1 MEEKNIKV
9 SVVITAYNVE
19 KYIKKAINSVLNQTY
34 KNIELIVVEDCS
46 TDNTLKFIKGLQK
59 SDLAFP
65 INLVQHKENVGAGLS
80 RRDGIK
86 ASTGDFI
93 MLLDADDWLNKDYI
107 EHLVDKQKETDADI
121 VGGGITYCYED
132 TDKFKTETFGTTVS
146 EGFQKFMDYNNGK
159 IVFLS
164 NKIVRSTMY
173 DTVEYCDR
181 RYVEDTPVIMK
192 LIYNANKVA
201 YVNEAGYN
209 YLQRNGSLC
218 HDSSGWKHNLFC
230 ALCCAELIE
239 WFKDKP
245 EPYKTI
251 FDLSQFVG
259 YLKAMNKIQ
268 VTKEE
273 KQTYIEEYDQCMKYL
288 VSHIS

>member
-1 MEEKNIKV
+1 MKI
-9 SVVITAYNVE
+9 SIVITAYNVG
-19 KYIKKAINSVLNQTY
+19 KYIEKSINSVLNQTY
-34 KNIELIVVEDCS
+34 KDIELIVVEDCS
-46 TDNTLKFIKGLQK
+46 TDNTLEIVNKFKDKLK
-59 SDLAFP
+59 
-65 INLVQHKENVGAGLS
+65 LVKHDTNVGAGLS

-86 ASTGDFI
+86 TSTGDFVL
-93 MLLDADDWLNKDYI
+93 LLDADDWLSSNYI
-107 EHLVDKQKETDADI
+107 EQLVKRQKETDADI
-121 VGGGITYCYED
+121 VSGGMTTVFESNDRYE
-132 TDKFKTETFGTTVS
+132 TKTFGTICS
-146 EGFQKFMDYNNGK
+146 EGIQKFVDYNNGK
-159 IVFLS
+159 IVFLN
-164 NKIVRSTMY
+164 NKIVRKSLY
-173 DTVEYCDR
+173 DNVEYCDR

-192 LIYNANKVA
+192 LLYNANKVA

-209 YLQRNGSLC
+209 YLQRNTSLC
-218 HDSSGWKHNLFC
+218 HVSSRWKHNLFC

-251 FDLSQFVG
+251 FGLGQFVE
-259 YLKAMNKIQ
+259 YLKAMNEIQ